1 MSAAPIRVMRII
13 TRLNVGSPAMHAVL
27 LTQRLGPPE
36 YESTLVCGAN
46 QPQGGSMAYFAEAH
60 AVAPVYISE
69 LGDALDPITTLRL
82 IRRLYLLMR
91 QHRPDIVHTHMA
103 RAGFAGR
110 AAARL
115 AGVPVIVHTFHGHVF
130 SGEFNPVSTRLFV
143 ALERLAARWSDTIIT
158 QTQSTRRELAEV
170 YRVTRQGRMT
180 ILPLGLD
187 LDTFAQTP
195 RGLGGFRREWGIAP
209 DAPLIGIVGRM
220 VAVKNHAL
228 FLDAAALIRAQQPD
242 ARFVIVGDGETR
254 ADIEA
259 QLDRLNLRGCVVLTG
274 WQRDIAPL
282 YSDLDVLVNSSDS
295 EGTPT
300 PLIEA
305 LTVGCTVVAT
315 AVGGVPDLLSH
326 GSLGRLVLPGSA
338 ESLADAVLQTLAEP
352 PQGAHARDVMLNRYG
367 IDRLAADLDSLYH
380 GLLAKKGRAQ
390 VEPV

>member
-1 MSAAPIRVMRII
+1 MSAAPIRVMHII

-27 LTQRLGPPE
+27 LAQRLGPPE
-36 YESTLVCGAN
+36 YESALVCGAN
-46 QPQGGSMAYFAEAH
+46 QPEGGNMAYFAAAH
-60 AVAPVYISE
+60 NIEPVYISE
-69 LGDALDPITTLRL
+69 LGESLDPLTTLRL
-82 IRRLYLLMR
+82 IRRLYRLMR
-91 QHRPDIVHTHMA
+91 QQRPDIVHTHMA

-130 SGEFNPVSTRLFV
+130 SGEFNPVSTRVFI

-195 RGLGGFRREWGIAP
+195 RRLGAFRQQWGIAP
-209 DAPLIGIVGRM
+209 EAPLVGIVGRM
-220 VAVKNHAL
+220 VAVKNHEL
-228 FLDAAALIRAQQPD
+228 FLQAAALVRAQRPD

-254 ADIEA
+254 PSIEA
-259 QLDRLNLRGCVVLTG
+259 QLDRLGLRACVTLTG

-282 YSDLDVLVNSSDS
+282 YSDLDVLVNSSHS

-300 PLIEA
+300 PIIEA
-305 LTVGCTVVAT
+305 LTVGCPVVAT
-315 AVGGVPDLLSH
+315 AVGGVPDMLSH

-352 PQGAHARDVMLNRYG
+352 PQGAPARAVMLNRYG
-367 IDRLAADLDSLYH
+367 IDRLVADLDSLYH

-390 VEPV
+390 R

>member
-1 MSAAPIRVMRII
+1 MSDQPIRVMRII

-27 LTQRLGPPE
+27 LTQRLGPPV

-46 QPQGGSMAYFAEAH
+46 QPHGGNMAYFAEAH
-60 AVAPVYISE
+60 GVQPVYITE
-69 LGDALDPITTLRL
+69 LGDALDPVTAVRA

-91 QHRPDIVHTHMA
+91 QHQPDIVHTHMA

-130 SGEFNPVSTRLFV
+130 SGEFNPVSTGLFV

-180 ILPLGLD
+180 ILPLGLG

-195 RGLGGFRREWGIAP
+195 RHLGTFRQQWGIP
-209 DAPLIGIVGRM
+209 PGAPLVGIVGRM
-220 VAVKNHAL
+220 VPVKNHEL
-228 FLDAAALIRAQQPD
+228 FLETAALVRAQRPD
-242 ARFVIVGDGETR
+242 ARFAIVGDGETR
-254 ADIEA
+254 AEIEA
-259 QLDRLNLRGCVVLTG
+259 QIDRLGLRDCVTLTG
-274 WQRDIAPL
+274 WQREIAPL
-282 YSDLDVLVNSSDS
+282 YSDLDVLVNSSHS

-300 PLIEA
+300 PIIEA
-305 LTVGCTVVAT
+305 LTVGCPVVAT
-315 AVGGVPDLLSH
+315 TVGGVPDLLGH
-326 GSLGRLVLPGSA
+326 GSLGRLVLPGNP
-338 ESLADAVLQTLAEP
+338 ESLADAVLQTLAQP

-367 IDRLAADLDSLYH
+367 IDRLVADLDSLYH
-380 GLLAKKGRAQ
+380 GLLAKKGRARG
-390 VEPV
+390 